1 MKQFFNLFIYL
12 ILALKRKNCYNFL
25 NLLMDKRVFLKI
37 FLSCKS
43 LLIQR
48 SLEFYL
54 SGCLSPMEVCDFVL
68 SDDEKLETNKPLCF
82 IEERLRKPFTKQS
95 VKEDI
100 KNFYCALKTSEKP
113 CEEIQFSKEQ
123 KIKQLLEEYTQKLC
137 QIISQ

>member
-1 MKQFFNLFIYL
+1 M
-12 ILALKRKNCYNFL
+12 
-25 NLLMDKRVFLKI
+25 KI

-54 SGCLSPMEVCDFVL
+54 SDYLSPVGVCDFVL
-68 SDDEKLETNKPLCF
+68 SDDETLEINKPLCF

-100 KNFYCALKTSEKP
+100 KNFYRTLKTSEKP
-113 CEEIQFSKEQ
+113 CEETQFSKEQ
-123 KIKQLLEEYTQKLC
+123 KIQQLLEEYTQKLC

>member
-1 MKQFFNLFIYL
+1 M
-12 ILALKRKNCYNFL
+12 
-25 NLLMDKRVFLKI
+25 KI

-43 LLIQR
+43 LLNQR

-54 SGCLSPMEVCDFVL
+54 SDCLSAMEVCDLVL

-100 KNFYCALKTSEKP
+100 NNFYHALKTSEKP

-123 KIKQLLEEYTQKLC
+123 KIHQLLEEYTQKLC

>member
-1 MKQFFNLFIYL
+1 M
-12 ILALKRKNCYNFL
+12 
-25 NLLMDKRVFLKI
+25 KI

-54 SGCLSPMEVCDFVL
+54 SDCLSPMEVCDLVL
-68 SDDEKLETNKPLCF
+68 SDDEKLEINKPLCF

-100 KNFYCALKTSEKP
+100 KNFYRTLKTSEKP

-123 KIKQLLEEYTQKLC
+123 KIQQLLEEYTQKLC

>member
-1 MKQFFNLFIYL
+1 M
-12 ILALKRKNCYNFL
+12 
-25 NLLMDKRVFLKI
+25 KI

-43 LLIQR
+43 LLIQK

-54 SGCLSPMEVCDFVL
+54 SDCLSPVGVCDFVL

-100 KNFYCALKTSEKP
+100 KNFYRTLKASEKP
-113 CEEIQFSKEQ
+113 CEEITFSKEQ
-123 KIKQLLEEYTQKLC
+123 KIQQLLEEYTQKLC

>member
-1 MKQFFNLFIYL
+1 M
-12 ILALKRKNCYNFL
+12 
-25 NLLMDKRVFLKI
+25 KI

-54 SGCLSPMEVCDFVL
+54 SDCLSSVEVCDFVL
-68 SDDEKLETNKPLCF
+68 SDDETLEINKPLCF
-82 IEERLRKPFTKQS
+82 IEECLRKPFTKQS

-100 KNFYCALKTSEKP
+100 KNFYRALKTSEKP
-113 CEEIQFSKEQ
+113 CEEMKISKEQ
-123 KIKQLLEEYTQKLC
+123 KIQQLLEEYTQKLC

>member
-1 MKQFFNLFIYL
+1 M
-12 ILALKRKNCYNFL
+12 
-25 NLLMDKRVFLKI
+25 KI

-43 LLIQR
+43 LLNQR

-54 SGCLSPMEVCDFVL
+54 SDCLSSVEVCDLVL

-82 IEERLRKPFTKQS
+82 IEECLRKPFTKQS

-100 KNFYCALKTSEKP
+100 NNFYRAFLKTSEKP
-113 CEEIQFSKEQ
+113 CEAIQFSKEQ
-123 KIKQLLEEYTQKLC
+123 KIQQLLEEYTHKLC

>member
-1 MKQFFNLFIYL
+1 M
-12 ILALKRKNCYNFL
+12 
-25 NLLMDKRVFLKI
+25 KI

-54 SGCLSPMEVCDFVL
+54 SDCLSAMEVCDLVL
-68 SDDEKLETNKPLCF
+68 SDNEKLETNKPLCF

-95 VKEDI
+95 VKEDVN
-100 KNFYCALKTSEKP
+100 NFYRALKTSEKP
-113 CEEIQFSKEQ
+113 CGECEEMKISKEQ
-123 KIKQLLEEYTQKLC
+123 KIQQLLEEYTQKLC

>member
-1 MKQFFNLFIYL
+1 M
-12 ILALKRKNCYNFL
+12 
-25 NLLMDKRVFLKI
+25 KI

-43 LLIQR
+43 LLNQR

-54 SGCLSPMEVCDFVL
+54 SDCLSAMEVCDLVL

-100 KNFYCALKTSEKP
+100 NNFYRALKTSEKP
-113 CEEIQFSKEQ
+113 CKEIQCSKEQ
-123 KIKQLLEEYTQKLC
+123 KIQQLLEEYTQKLC

>member
-1 MKQFFNLFIYL
+1 MV
-12 ILALKRKNCYNFL
+12 LKRKNRYNLKQFKSIDW
-25 NLLMDKRVFLKI
+25 DKRGFLKI

-54 SGCLSPMEVCDFVL
+54 SDCLSPMEVCDLVL

-100 KNFYCALKTSEKP
+100 KNFYHALKTSEKP
-113 CEEIQFSKEQ
+113 CEEIPFSKEQ
-123 KIKQLLEEYTQKLC
+123 KIQQLLEEYTHKLC

>member
-1 MKQFFNLFIYL
+1 M
-12 ILALKRKNCYNFL
+12 
-25 NLLMDKRVFLKI
+25 KI

-43 LLIQR
+43 LLSQK

-54 SGCLSPMEVCDFVL
+54 SDYLSSVEVCDFVL
-68 SDDEKLETNKPLCF
+68 SDDETLEINKPLCF

-95 VKEDI
+95 VKEDV
-100 KNFYCALKTSEKP
+100 KNFYRALRTSEKP

-123 KIKQLLEEYTQKLC
+123 KIQQLLEEYTQKLC

>member
-1 MKQFFNLFIYL
+1 M
-12 ILALKRKNCYNFL
+12 
-25 NLLMDKRVFLKI
+25 KI

-54 SGCLSPMEVCDFVL
+54 SDCLSAMEVCDLVL

-100 KNFYCALKTSEKP
+100 NNFYHALKTSEKP
-113 CEEIQFSKEQ
+113 CEAIPFSKEQ
-123 KIKQLLEEYTQKLC
+123 KIQQLLEEYTQKLC

>member
-1 MKQFFNLFIYL
+1 MVF
-12 ILALKRKNCYNFL
+12 KRKNRYNLKQFKSIRG
-25 NLLMDKRVFLKI
+25 KRGFLKI

-43 LLIQR
+43 LLIQK

-54 SGCLSPMEVCDFVL
+54 SDCLSPMGVCDFVL
-68 SDDEKLETNKPLCF
+68 SDDEALETNKPLCF

-95 VKEDI
+95 VKEDV
-100 KNFYCALKTSEKP
+100 KNFYRALKESEKP
-113 CEEIQFSKEQ
+113 CEEIKISKEQ

>member
-1 MKQFFNLFIYL
+1 M
-12 ILALKRKNCYNFL
+12 
-25 NLLMDKRVFLKI
+25 KI

-54 SGCLSPMEVCDFVL
+54 SDCLSAMEVCDLVL

-100 KNFYCALKTSEKP
+100 NNFYCTLKESEKP
-113 CEEIQFSKEQ
+113 CKEIQCSKEQ
-123 KIKQLLEEYTQKLC
+123 KIQQLLEEYTQKLC

>member
-1 MKQFFNLFIYL
+1 M
-12 ILALKRKNCYNFL
+12 
-25 NLLMDKRVFLKI
+25 KI

-43 LLIQR
+43 LLNQR

-54 SGCLSPMEVCDFVL
+54 SDCLSAMEVCDLVL

-100 KNFYCALKTSEKP
+100 NNFYCALKKSEKP
-113 CEEIQFSKEQ
+113 CKEIQFSKEQ
-123 KIKQLLEEYTQKLC
+123 KIQQLLEEYTQKLC

>member
-1 MKQFFNLFIYL
+1 M
-12 ILALKRKNCYNFL
+12 
-25 NLLMDKRVFLKI
+25 KI

-54 SGCLSPMEVCDFVL
+54 SGCLSPIEVCDFVL
-68 SDDEKLETNKPLCF
+68 SDDETLEINKPLCF
-82 IEERLRKPFTKQS
+82 IEEHLRKPFIKQS

-100 KNFYCALKTSEKP
+100 KNFYCTLKESEKP
-113 CEEIQFSKEQ
+113 CEEMKISKEQ

>member
-1 MKQFFNLFIYL
+1 M
-12 ILALKRKNCYNFL
+12 
-25 NLLMDKRVFLKI
+25 KI

-54 SGCLSPMEVCDFVL
+54 SDCLSPVGVCDFVL
-68 SDDEKLETNKPLCF
+68 SDDETLEINKPLCF

-100 KNFYCALKTSEKP
+100 KNFYRALKESEKP
-113 CEEIQFSKEQ
+113 CEEMKISKEQ
-123 KIKQLLEEYTQKLC
+123 KIQQLLEEYTHKLC

>member
-1 MKQFFNLFIYL
+1 M
-12 ILALKRKNCYNFL
+12 
-25 NLLMDKRVFLKI
+25 KI

-43 LLIQR
+43 LLSQK

-54 SGCLSPMEVCDFVL
+54 SDYLSSVEVCDFVL
-68 SDDEKLETNKPLCF
+68 SDDETLEINKPLCF
-82 IEERLRKPFTKQS
+82 IEECLRKPFTKQS

-100 KNFYCALKTSEKP
+100 KNFYRALKTSEKP

-123 KIKQLLEEYTQKLC
+123 KIQQLLEEYTQKLC

>member
-1 MKQFFNLFIYL
+1 M
-12 ILALKRKNCYNFL
+12 
-25 NLLMDKRVFLKI
+25 KI

-43 LLIQR
+43 LLNQR

-54 SGCLSPMEVCDFVL
+54 SDCLSAMEVCDLVL

-100 KNFYCALKTSEKP
+100 NNFYCALKTSEKP
-113 CEEIQFSKEQ
+113 CEEIPFSKEQ
-123 KIKQLLEEYTQKLC
+123 KIQQLLEEYTQKLC